1 MHKKIKLKQLIR
13 RNKRALM
20 ELRRK
25 KGIDSDKNKY
35 KEQKNGIKHG

>member
-35 KEQKNGIKHG
+35 KGAKKWD

>member
-1 MHKKIKLKQLIR
+1 MHKKIRLKQLIR

-20 ELRRK
+20 ELRWK

-35 KEQKNGIKHG
+35 EGAKKYGNF